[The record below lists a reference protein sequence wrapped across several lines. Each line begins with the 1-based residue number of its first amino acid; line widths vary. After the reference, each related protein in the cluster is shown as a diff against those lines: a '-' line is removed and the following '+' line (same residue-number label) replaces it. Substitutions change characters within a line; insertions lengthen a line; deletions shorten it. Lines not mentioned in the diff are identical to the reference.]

1 MSESGLKGAWE
12 TRKQRQPRAR
22 PAIHGE
28 ILIQGASHLWR
39 WSSAVAGVIHQNS
52 GRDRFVIEILRRR
65 AEIRI
70 VTGIVL
76 AVVLGSFA
84 TIAAG
89 QEVIDRK
96 VANIV
101 RTTEAPILDGSL
113 DDPAWS
119 NATVIR
125 DLHQYDPV
133 DHGVPTEESTFYLM
147 YDDEFLYI
155 GARLSDSEPDQIAAR
170 QLIQGQ
176 SVFLDDRL
184 EVILDPFN
192 NMRTGYKFQL
202 NPNGVR
208 RDGIFEQPTRINADW
223 DGIWYAEAVI
233 DEQGWTAEL
242 AIPFK
247 TLNFDPNNADWGFT
261 IGRAIP
267 RKKEKMAWTSYDRA
281 INLSAT
287 GVLSGFENL
296 EQGRGLDIIPSISV
310 ASSRDYVASLD
321 DTATEPSLD
330 VFYKFT
336 PSLTGVLT
344 LNTDFS
350 ATEVDDRQVNLS
362 RFSLFFPE
370 KRDFF
375 LQDVDMFSFG
385 NLRRNGIPFFSRRI
399 GLSAAGQPVDLDV
412 GVKLTGRAGRW
423 NVGVLGVR
431 QAGFGAVDE
440 SDLFVGRVTANVFE
454 ESSVGMIVTDGDPG
468 SNLDNSVVGADFR
481 YRNTRLSSGRTIES
495 TAWYQQSNSE
505 GVATDESAWGLAFSL
520 PTSEGLSLSLQYEV
534 IEENFDPALG
544 FVNRTGHAR
553 MWASSGYRLRP
564 VNHPWLRSY
573 QTFMFVSQYDNEAT
587 GALESRTLFFRPF
600 QFENHRGDRY
610 GLALRSQTEV
620 LADPF
625 EISAG
630 VIILPGEYDN
640 KSASIELN
648 QASERV
654 VAPRFYVENGDF
666 YNGKKLTLTGGID
679 WRPNSRW
686 NLGADYQYNDIEL
699 PVGEFTTRLI
709 QLRVNVAFNVKWS
722 WVNLLQYDNVSDTVG
737 LNSRLRFNPRA
748 GEDLHIVWNHN
759 SDALASFSGL
769 SSRES
774 EITVK
779 YSRTFRF

>member
-1 MSESGLKGAWE
+1 M
-12 TRKQRQPRAR
+12 
-22 PAIHGE
+22 
-28 ILIQGASHLWR
+28 
-39 WSSAVAGVIHQNS
+39 
-52 GRDRFVIEILRRR
+52 IEILRRR
-65 AEIRI
+65 AEICI

-113 DDPAWS
+113 EDPAWS

-281 INLSAT
+281 IDLSAT

-350 ATEVDDRQVNLS
+350 ATEVDNRQVNLS

-385 NLRRNGIPFFSRRI
+385 NLQRNGIPFFSRRI
-399 GLSAAGQPVDLDV
+399 GLSATGQPVDLDV
-412 GVKLTGRAGRW
+412 GAKLTGRAGRW

-481 YRNTRLSSGRTIES
+481 YRNTRRPSGRTVEG
-495 TAWYQQSNSE
+495 TAWYQRSDTE
-505 GVATDESAWGLAFSL
+505 GVAAEESAWGLEFSL
-520 PTSEGLSLSLQYEV
+520 PTSEGLSFTMRYEV
-534 IEENFDPALG
+534 VEENFNPALG
-544 FVNRTGHAR
+544 FVNRTGYER
-553 MWASSGYRLRP
+553 VWVSSGYRFRP
-564 VNHPWLRSY
+564 VDRPWLRSN
-573 QTFMFVSQYDNEAT
+573 QMWLSASQYDNKAT
-587 GALESRTLFFRPF
+587 GELESRSLNFRPF
-600 QFENHRGDRY
+600 RLENHRGDQY
-610 GLALRSQTEV
+610 GLIFRAEKEV
-620 LADPF
+620 LTDPF
-625 EISAG
+625 EISTG
-630 VIILPGEYDN
+630 VIIPPGEYN
-640 KSASIELN
+640 NNSASISLN

-654 VAPRFYVENGDF
+654 VAPSFSITDGDF
-666 YNGKKLTLTGGID
+666 YDGQKLTLTGGID

-686 NLGADYQYNDIEL
+686 NLGANYQYNDIEL